1 MVAAAQRYRVWEPM
15 SLPNLITIGR
25 ILLVPLTIWLIVT
38 GRFEWAF
45 ATFVVAGVSDAIDGL
60 IAKRYGMV
68 TELGTYL
75 DPIADKALLV
85 SIYVSLGFQDHLPA
99 WLVILVASRDVLIV
113 GGVVLAWVVDRPMQM
128 QPRLVSKVNTA
139 GQILLAGVVLLLLG
153 MEMPGARVIDWGI
166 WAVALLTVASGAV
179 YLVDWAR
186 HVANGSGDHGA
197 DGAGGRKP
205 K

>member
-1 MVAAAQRYRVWEPM
+1 M

-38 GRFEWAF
+38 SQFEVAF
-45 ATFVVAGVSDAIDGL
+45 VTFVAAGVSDAVDGL
-60 IAKRYGMV
+60 IAKRYGMI

-85 SIYVSLGFQDHLPA
+85 SIYVSLGLQDHLPA

-113 GGVVLAWVVDRPMQM
+113 GGVVLAWVVDRPMLL
-128 QPRLVSKVNTA
+128 QPRIVSKVNTA
-139 GQILLAGVVLLLLG
+139 GQILLAGGVLLLLG
-153 MEMPGARVIDWGI
+153 MEMPGSRVIDLGI

-186 HVANGSGDHGA
+186 HVANGNGGKGSA
-197 DGAGGRKP
+197 AGGWKGR
-205 K
+205 